1 MIKYAPNFCSIL
13 LVVALVAAVGCQ
25 SPRKA
30 RSTHDNIY
38 GRAHEMSYDDTI
50 DRPLPTS
57 SGSPNANESF
67 GTPSSAA
74 HCPSCH

>member
-1 MIKYAPNFCSIL
+1 MIKYAPNVCSIF

-25 SPRKA
+25 SRRKA

-38 GRAHEMSYDDTI
+38 SRVPEMSYDDTI
-50 DRPLPTS
+50 DRPLLTS
-57 SGSPNANESF
+57 SSSPNTNESF